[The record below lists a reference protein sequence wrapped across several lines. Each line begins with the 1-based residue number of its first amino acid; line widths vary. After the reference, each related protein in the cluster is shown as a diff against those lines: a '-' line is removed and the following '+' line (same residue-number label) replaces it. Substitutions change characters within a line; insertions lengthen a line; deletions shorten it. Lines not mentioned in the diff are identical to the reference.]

1 MSYEMLLLG
10 FDVES
15 TWTQPVNPR
24 IARPTEIGA
33 VLYCTETRKPLK
45 MMNELVHELDH
56 PQSPKELVE
65 LTGITDDMKEK
76 YGIPSMKAMSMLN
89 QLIGQCDYV
98 VAHNGNVFDKVIYE
112 EECSRV
118 GIPVVNKPWID
129 TKTDVPYPDS
139 IKTTKLTY
147 LCAEHGFA
155 NPFQHRALFDVLSM
169 LRIVELYDI
178 NEIVEMAKQPNVT
191 VVASVSYQDKDLAK
205 QRGYHW
211 DGENKRWKKQMKEKQ
226 ALKEK
231 EQAPFPVQVLQTTS

>member
-1 MSYEMLLLG
+1 MLLLG
-10 FDVES
+10 FDLES
-15 TWTQPVNPR
+15 TWTEPVNPR
-24 IARPTEIGA
+24 VARPTEIGA

-45 MMNELVHELDH
+45 MMNELIHEPDH
-56 PQSPKELVE
+56 PVSPPPLVA

-76 YGIPSMKAMSMLN
+76 YGITSLKGMSMLN
-89 QLIGQCDYV
+89 QLIEVCDFV
-98 VAHNGNVFDKVIYE
+98 VAHNGNAFDKIIYE
-112 EECSRV
+112 EECARM

-129 TKTDVPYPDS
+129 TKTDVPYPES

-169 LRIVELYDI
+169 LKIVELYDV

-205 QRGYHW
+205 QRGYYW
-211 DGENKRWKKQMKEKQ
+211 DGENKRWKKDMKEQ
-226 ALKEK
+226 AANREK
-231 EQAPFPVQVLQTTS
+231 ETAPFPVQLIQRTI